1 LRASDGSILAVTN
14 LSTTSRNDL
23 SLARSVD
30 SGKTWTVMAAIEH
43 SEQGHQFA
51 YPTLVQA
58 TDGRIHL
65 AYAWNY
71 ARIKHVE
78 FNMAWLDHHVP

>member
-1 LRASDGSILAVTN
+1 MT
-14 LSTTSRNDL
+14 
-23 SLARSVD
+23 
-30 SGKTWTVMAAIEH
+30 AIEH
-43 SEQGHQFA
+43 SEQGQQFA
-51 YPTLVQA
+51 YPTLLQA

-78 FNMAWLDHHVP
+78 FNTAWLDAQGP